1 MNKSQIKRMKLSK
14 LVQNL
19 YENKEITLEVAV
31 KLLDKIYE

>member
-1 MNKSQIKRMKLSK
+1 MKLSK